1 MNEKKVQLS
10 SSDRIFETL
19 MLIFSHK
26 YREVGYMEIVESM
39 IKEIQVGD
47 KTCKYEYMLTKGE
60 VSLSYSSEIMN
71 IQSYGIEVERR
82 DFINGN
88 LVNID
93 HDGVK
98 NISSDRYKVHN
109 LLKILYENIV
119 SPINFVEIIGEC
131 IDEYTSDYDRVYNDI
146 LSC

>member
-1 MNEKKVQLS
+1 
-10 SSDRIFETL
+10 
-19 MLIFSHK
+19 
-26 YREVGYMEIVESM
+26 MEIVESM
-39 IKEIQVGD
+39 IKEIQVED
-47 KTCKYEYMLTKGE
+47 RVCRYEYMLTKGE
-60 VSLSYSSEIMN
+60 VSLSYASGIMN
-71 IQSYGIEVERR
+71 IQSYGIEVDRR

-88 LVNID
+88 LVNVD

-131 IDEYTSDYDRVYNDI
+131 IDEYASDYDSFYNDI

>member
-1 MNEKKVQLS
+1 
-10 SSDRIFETL
+10 
-19 MLIFSHK
+19 
-26 YREVGYMEIVESM
+26 MEIVESM
-39 IKEIQVGD
+39 IKEIEVED
-47 KTCKYEYMLTKGE
+47 RTCKYEYMLTKGE
-60 VSLSYSSEIMN
+60 ISLSYANGVMK

-88 LVNID
+88 LINID

-98 NISSDRYKVHN
+98 NISSDRYKVHK

-119 SPINFVEIIGEC
+119 SPINFIEVIGES
-131 IDEYTSDYDRVYNDI
+131 IDEYASDYDSFYNDI

>member
-1 MNEKKVQLS
+1 
-10 SSDRIFETL
+10 
-19 MLIFSHK
+19 
-26 YREVGYMEIVESM
+26 MEIVESM
-39 IKEIQVGD
+39 IKEIQVED
-47 KTCKYEYMLTKGE
+47 RVCKYEYMLTKGK
-60 VSLSYSSEIMN
+60 VSINYANGAMD

-88 LVNID
+88 LINID

-119 SPINFVEIIGEC
+119 SPINFIEVIGES
-131 IDEYTSDYDRVYNDI
+131 IDEYASDYDSFYNDI

>member
-1 MNEKKVQLS
+1 
-10 SSDRIFETL
+10 
-19 MLIFSHK
+19 
-26 YREVGYMEIVESM
+26 MEIVESM

-47 KTCKYEYMLTKGE
+47 KMCKYEYMLTKGN
-60 VSLSYSSEIMN
+60 LTLNNANDTIN

-82 DFINGN
+82 DFLNGD

-98 NISSDRYKVHN
+98 NVSSDRFKVHN

-119 SPINFVEIIGEC
+119 SPINFIEVIGEC
-131 IDEYTSDYDRVYNDI
+131 IDEYTSDYDRFYNNI